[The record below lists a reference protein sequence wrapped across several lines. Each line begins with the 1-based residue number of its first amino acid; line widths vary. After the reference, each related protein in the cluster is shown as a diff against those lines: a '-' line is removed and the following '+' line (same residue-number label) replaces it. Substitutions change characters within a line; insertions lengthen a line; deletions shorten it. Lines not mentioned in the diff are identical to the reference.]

1 MRRPALSRL
10 AVGTVA
16 AVALSLSAA
25 APGLAD
31 DATPTP
37 SASETT
43 AAAETLPP
51 ADPTAPVEASTE
63 VAEEV
68 AEEAVVDP
76 SASVTPTE
84 SAATTTASE
93 SPAAETVATATP
105 TATPTI
111 GGKGAYSYPF
121 VLTTGEAGATTVAIE
136 VAGTGISVGYTLDE
150 QGKVTDAVVA
160 AGAATLVKSTPHT
173 IFLVLET
180 GETVKV
186 KVHGD
191 SVRVKVKP
199 VKGGPL
205 RPGISTPEEVAAD
218 EAAETAETAEAAET
232 EAPEVE
238 ESDDADDADEAK
250 PAKEK
255 KAKKE
260 KPGKGKGKGKNK
272 D

>member
-1 MRRPALSRL
+1 MRRPTLSRL
-10 AVGTVA
+10 AVGGVA

-43 AAAETLPP
+43 VAAETLPP
-51 ADPTAPVEASTE
+51 ADPTAPVEATTT
-63 VAEEV
+63 V
-68 AEEAVVDP
+68 VVDP

-84 SAATTTASE
+84 SAETTTATTTASE
-93 SPAAETVATATP
+93 APAAESVATATP
-105 TATPTI
+105 TATPII

-136 VAGTGISVGYTLDE
+136 VAGTGVSVGYTLDE

-218 EAAETAETAEAAET
+218 EAAETAETAETAEVEET
-232 EAPEVE
+232 EAPEAE
-238 ESDDADDADEAK
+238 DADEAK

-260 KPGKGKGKGKNK
+260 NPGKGKGKNK

>member
-10 AVGTVA
+10 AVGGVA

-43 AAAETLPP
+43 VAAETLPP
-51 ADPTAPVEASTE
+51 ADPTAPVEASTT

-68 AEEAVVDP
+68 VVDP

-84 SAATTTASE
+84 SATTATASE
-93 SPAAETVATATP
+93 LPAAESVDTATP
-105 TATPTI
+105 SATPTI
-111 GGKGAYSYPF
+111 GGNGAYSYPF

-136 VAGTGISVGYTLDE
+136 VAGTGVSVGYTLDE

-218 EAAETAETAEAAET
+218 EAAETAETAEVEET
-232 EAPEVE
+232 EAPEAE
-238 ESDDADDADEAK
+238 DADEAK

-260 KPGKGKGKGKNK
+260 NPGKGKGKGKNK